1 MVCGNTFLMCI
12 KAGFLVKWVSTVN
25 NAPFHRNTDT
35 MTTKLNEKMM
45 NNKEPITDVII
56 KANWDMGS
64 PIITARLRMF
74 L

>member
-1 MVCGNTFLMCI
+1 ME
-12 KAGFLVKWVSTVN
+12 
-25 NAPFHRNTDT
+25 T
-35 MTTKLNEKMM
+35 MTTKLNEKMI

-56 KANWDMGS
+56 KANRDMGN